1 MSDAQELGTA
11 FADRVLIRPRQSPDL
26 VDLVNSV
33 CQLVGRRLPY
43 DDARTIDIGTDAE
56 HLIFVVLDGLGSR
69 MLAEYAPSDSWLNT
83 HMRESIISVF
93 PSTTPVA
100 LTSLSTGLP
109 PAIHGING
117 WWTWLDAIENPVT
130 VFHNEVALNKA
141 SLFESMPALT
151 ELYDWDPILPLS
163 NRDNLCFLP
172 DNLIRSTY
180 SDHAFFGVERIGFQ
194 SFDELPTIL
203 PESIKSKT
211 RPTYSYVYTSNPDTL
226 AHRDG
231 LGTTVSDSIAQ
242 IDQIMHSLVTQ
253 LTAKYL
259 NFKIIVTA
267 DHGHLAI
274 DEHLTLEP
282 DSHLMSYLDSPPFGD
297 MRMHYWVCNP
307 GVSSE
312 FIEEFKNEFGDKFYL
327 LRTQEALDMNL
338 FGDSNPKAEIL
349 SRFGDFV
356 SIAKGATALRY
367 GGYPGQE
374 SFLRMKSH
382 HSGLTV
388 DEMLVPLILCEN

>member
-1 MSDAQELGTA
+1 MNDAQELGTA

-43 DDARTIDIGTDAE
+43 GDARTIDIGTDAE

-117 WWTWLDAIENPVT
+117 WWTWLDAIETPVT

-203 PESIKSKT
+203 PV
-211 RPTYSYVYTSNPDTL
+211 SYT
-226 AHRDG
+226 
-231 LGTTVSDSIAQ
+231 
-242 IDQIMHSLVTQ
+242 
-253 LTAKYL
+253 
-259 NFKIIVTA
+259 
-267 DHGHLAI
+267 
-274 DEHLTLEP
+274 HLTLPTNRE
-282 DSHLMSYLDSPPFGD
+282 
-297 MRMHYWVCNP
+297 V
-307 GVSSE
+307 
-312 FIEEFKNEFGDKFYL
+312 
-327 LRTQEALDMNL
+327 
-338 FGDSNPKAEIL
+338 
-349 SRFGDFV
+349 
-356 SIAKGATALRY
+356 
-367 GGYPGQE
+367 
-374 SFLRMKSH
+374 
-382 HSGLTV
+382 
-388 DEMLVPLILCEN
+388 